1 MASKIEDKNFY
12 VGVTPYEHEGQT
24 YDVLNVGAGY
34 RKGRGFYANIHAGW
48 KTDWGGYGCT
58 FDFSGNPLSDTIWVD
73 VKEAT
78 KNSQK
83 TIDEMYA
90 GLQQAKEHIAYLFDK
105 RNWTELKR
113 LMKDV
118 ALCGY
123 TYTIEERMKELRRY
137 PNGSTTSESETNIS
151 NNEETMAKN
160 VNAQDYVGKVLVLSD
175 GKSKYVIKSVDGD
188 KLAAEFSR
196 GEGAAAN
203 VSLTVAQVESMI
215 SAGKAAWSDD
225 VVQGSK
231 VQGSSET
238 VEEVE
243 EVSAITPTKPV
254 AQTVDMK
261 PTTKPKP
268 KNEKP
273 KGEKKGE
280 TKGVEKPAS
289 DNGKTKSTLKY
300 ETYQNKKGKTCAR
313 IVGFREDDAAYQQ
326 AAELH
331 GSATYETK
339 KGEKVYLLIFGP
351 RYAEAAKEVWRTLDM
366 GGTLEQAKA
375 IIDRAT
381 EARAQQREEWK
392 ARRAERSAS
401 QPAAETKQG
410 YSDKD
415 VAEMLKK
422 IMAGEAIP
430 ENIKAA
436 MAA

>member
-12 VGVTPYEHEGQT
+12 VGVTPYEHEGAT

-73 VKEAT
+73 VKESP

-83 TIDEMYA
+83 TIDEMA
-90 GLQQAKEHIAYLFDK
+90 GALELAKNDIAYLFDQ

-137 PNGSTTSESETNIS
+137 PNGSTSTTSESETNIS
-151 NNEETMAKN
+151 NNSKSETTMAKN
-160 VNAQDYVGKVLVLSD
+160 VNAQEYVGKVLVLSD

-188 KLAAEFSR
+188 KLSAEFSR
-196 GEGAAAN
+196 GEGAGAN

-225 VVQGSK
+225 EPDPEAVGELVYDTTSA
-231 VQGSSET
+231 T

-254 AQTVDMK
+254 AQTVAME

-268 KNEKP
+268 KPKNEKKQDNKP
-273 KGEKKGE
+273 KAKTEPKRE
-280 TKGVEKPAS
+280 TT
-289 DNGKTKSTLKY
+289 GKLVYDLYT
-300 ETYQNKKGKTCAR
+300 NKKGKTCAK
-313 IVGFREDDAAYQQ
+313 ISGFREGDAILEREN
-326 AAELH
+326 AESIH
-331 GSATYETK
+331 ASASYERDK
-339 KGEKVYLLIFGP
+339 QGNKLYYLAFGP
-351 RYAEAAKEVWRTLDM
+351 RYAEAAKEVCDALNAGKSHADC
-366 GGTLEQAKA
+366 KA
-375 IIDRAT
+375 IID
-381 EARAQQREEWK
+381 AQTASRKQVYTAEEVADIIDRVLK
-392 ARRAERSAS
+392 GER
-401 QPAAETKQG
+401 
-410 YSDKD
+410 
-415 VAEMLKK
+415 V
-422 IMAGEAIP
+422 P
-430 ENIKAA
+430 EDIRKHIKAA
-436 MAA
+436 A